1 MTPADRVVIVFAIGL
16 VTALYAFLWQAPAA
30 GTIVRIRHDHHI
42 VKELS
47 LQEPRT
53 VHIAGQLGDTV
64 VEIKDQQ
71 VRFVSSPC
79 PNKVCILHGWFN
91 LQGEVMA
98 CVPNDVIVEI
108 LGKDMRFDAIAF

>member
-1 MTPADRVVIVFAIGL
+1 MTLADRFVIVLAIGI
-16 VTALYAFLWQAPAA
+16 VTALYAMLWQTPAA
-30 GTIVRIRHDHHI
+30 GAVVRIRHDHHI
-42 VKELS
+42 VEELS
-47 LQEPRT
+47 LQEART

-108 LGKDMRFDAIAF
+108 LGQDARFDALAF